1 LRLCPD
7 DGQSVSQEVETKSQ
21 VQAALDQLIRMVS
34 PRRFNARCSQMQQI
48 ETDGSWK
55 RSASELGREV
65 QSYVADHNLR
75 MSFKEVIVKHDNITD
90 IYTYMRT
97 HASLLGERILQEYPA
112 LHQFDDPVSPR
123 IEGLLRKPF
132 PAQTIAI
139 MGLVKRWQEARTGMV
154 VAECGTGKTLI
165 SLGAIH
171 VHSKGGSFT
180 SLAMV
185 PPHLVEKWA
194 REAFLTLPGVRV
206 FLIDD
211 LRNGGDENKSHG
223 VNEVRLRRGHI
234 LREGFQTSLSE
245 LRLRSSSSSPR
256 ERWSSL
262 CGRPSLFIVGRERAK
277 LGYFWRHA
285 YRVPRS
291 GSYLGCVVNSDTGK
305 PVFVDDSR

>member
-1 LRLCPD
+1 MP
-7 DGQSVSQEVETKSQ
+7 
-21 VQAALDQLIRMVS
+21 
-34 PRRFNARCSQMQQI
+34 
-48 ETDGSWK
+48 
-55 RSASELGREV
+55 EL
-65 QSYVADHNLR
+65 S
-75 MSFKEVIVKHDNITD
+75 T
-90 IYTYMRT
+90 IYDYMRAN
-97 HASLLGERILQEYPA
+97 ASLLGARILQEYPA

-123 IEGLLRKPF
+123 IENLLRRPF

-139 MGLVKRWQEARTGMV
+139 MGLSKRWQEARTGMV

-171 VHSKGGSFT
+171 VHSEGRPFT
-180 SLAMV
+180 ALAMV

-223 VNEVRLRRGHI
+223 VNEVRLRQGRI
-234 LREGFQTSLSE
+234 VREGFRTTLSE
-245 LRLRSSSSSPR
+245 LRLRKVSSSPR
-256 ERWSSL
+256 KQWLSL

-291 GSYLGCVVNSDTGK
+291 GPSLHSRMRSLSDSIPASNGSSAVRSSGLS
-305 PVFVDDSR
+305 PWAF